1 MAGPR
6 LRAGRQGLPTPAH
19 KMKKSYISLGYKG
32 DISFNIRYGQVEQKA
47 EAHRRR
53 ENTVR
58 RLCGRPYRTSKRW
71 GQGKVRPHDDG
82 AGEAQTKKPVADTT
96 GRGTWTG
103 EPPPRIRTAGKG
115 TGSRRHDG
123 YAGSSRRG
131 QRSSSLR
138 RAENSSRRFSPGPG
152 AGRRGIQPQP
162 PFLKTQR
169 MTKNMTMMPMTANNG
184 PGI

>member
-1 MAGPR
+1 MTTGLEKRRQKKAR
-6 LRAGRQGLPTPAH
+6 RRTRRAGEHGQESRCRQ
-19 KMKKSYISLGYKG
+19 
-32 DISFNIRYGQVEQKA
+32 
-47 EAHRRR
+47 
-53 ENTVR
+53 
-58 RLCGRPYRTSKRW
+58 
-71 GQGKVRPHDDG
+71 
-82 AGEAQTKKPVADTT
+82 
-96 GRGTWTG
+96 
-103 EPPPRIRTAGKG
+103 IRTAGKG

-169 MTKNMTMMPMTANNG
+169 MTKNMTMMPMTRTTVQAYDLPGMMHALRLRVIPAGAPRHARRPALPGREKARVPARPAPARCTCRNWSWAARG
-184 PGI
+184 PGLHPDGPTSGRA